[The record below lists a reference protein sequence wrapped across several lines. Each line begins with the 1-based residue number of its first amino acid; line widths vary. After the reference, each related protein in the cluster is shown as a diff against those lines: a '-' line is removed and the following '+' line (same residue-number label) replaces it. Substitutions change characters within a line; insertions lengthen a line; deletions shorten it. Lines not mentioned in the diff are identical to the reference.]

1 LLGLGETPL
10 AKKLIEEEN
19 FPSILGFEQCQVM
32 NNEEV
37 MQYLKSEFLLE
48 HLEKITSIRYT
59 DERHTTCE
67 DEDYI
72 EFACSYTAPETLES
86 NIEVHRHAPTGTFDR
101 EDLEDT
107 IAHEIGHN
115 VYHNMDV
122 ADREHWAKIS
132 EYENDTEM
140 REDFAECYAYY
151 MLFAQALNNDEYE
164 FMKGKVFIGRE
175 YYGRKTNNFYA

>member
-1 LLGLGETPL
+1 LGETPL
-10 AKKLIEEEN
+10 TNKLIEEKN
-19 FPSILGFEQCQVM
+19 FPSILGFKQCQAM

-37 MQYLKSEFLLE
+37 MEYLKSEFLLE
-48 HLEKITSIRYT
+48 HLVKITSIRYT
-59 DERHTTCE
+59 DERHTTHE
-67 DEDYI
+67 NEDYI
-72 EFACSYTAPETLES
+72 EFACSYTDPETLES
-86 NIEVHRHAPTGTFDR
+86 NIEVHRHAPAGTFDR

-122 ADREHWAKIS
+122 ADKANWAKII
-132 EYENDTEM
+132 EYENDSEM

-164 FMKGKVFIGRE
+164 FMKGRVFKERE
-175 YYGRKTNNFYA
+175 YYGRKANNFYA